1 MKNINETKFSK
12 LDFSGMEVSCIV
24 SLLNTRIIKFKYNG
38 DNILFKTQYV
48 GVDKSLVDDL
58 TSKISNINDS
68 INRFKMSE
76 DFINFIK
83 DNVSEIDYT
92 YINRNTTRISVDED
106 NIFINKY
113 FDDIKTRGLIM
124 EDIMEDN
131 YYKPTST
138 GYNGFYRRCKCAI
151 EDIID
156 YYSTK
161 KKYNGLIHNLDFNN
175 KDLRIKLTGV
185 GFEIL
190 NNGCI
195 NYDKAFNLVS
205 IDYTKIADIEISY
218 EFRDRDNF
226 ISEECNFAI
235 RIFYGFDAVD
245 RDAALIFIDD
255 CIIEGQK
262 YNSDYFEHDMNGSYS
277 HSGLL
282 HSYIMQR
289 NNIKES
295 SYTRDCITDF
305 ISEEEEDKLVYGE
318 KHMEFTV
325 FRYTDGFV
333 YTLYDL
339 INKLKTIY
347 KDEFFMVWFDNAT
360 HNGVAYRIN
369 GGDNNENI

>member
-24 SLLNTRIIKFKYNG
+24 GLLSTRIIKFKYNG
-38 DNILFKTQYV
+38 NNILFKTQYV
-48 GVDKSLVDDL
+48 GTDKSLVEDL
-58 TSKISNINDS
+58 TSKISNINDN
-68 INRFKMSE
+68 INRFKMSD
-76 DFINFIK
+76 DFIKFIK

-92 YINRNTTRISVDED
+92 YINRNTTRASVDED

-124 EDIMEDN
+124 EDIMESN

-151 EDIID
+151 EDIIY

-161 KKYNGLIHNLDFNN
+161 KKYDGLIYNLDFNN
-175 KDLRIKLTGV
+175 KDLGLRLSGV

-190 NNGCI
+190 NNGII
-195 NYDKAFNLVS
+195 NYDKSFNLES
-205 IDYTKIADIEISY
+205 IDYTNITDIEIAY
-218 EFRDRDNF
+218 GFRDKDNF
-226 ISEECNFAI
+226 ISEKCNFVI
-235 RIFYGFDAVD
+235 RLFYGFDAVD
-245 RDAALIFIDD
+245 RDAALIFIDN

-262 YNSDYFEHDMNGSYS
+262 YNSEYFEHDMNGSYS

-318 KHMEFTV
+318 KYMDYTV

-333 YTLYDL
+333 YALDEL
-339 INKLKTIY
+339 INKLKTAY

-360 HNGVAYRIN
+360 NNGVSYRIN
-369 GGDNNENI
+369 GGNR